1 MVRLVLTVIL
11 MVLVTACN
19 SLVLRPTHELVQK
32 AIALQL
38 GKTQEQIAQQLNLDS
53 QKFDINHLS
62 ITEQKLFNIENLPTF
77 RVRGTYDLTVKLL
90 HRSFTEPQKGF
101 EVLLQIQQEGKT
113 WRLLLP
119 EKTSSQMMPIW
130 HSYSIL

>member
-19 SLVLRPTHELVQK
+19 SLVLLPTQELVQR

-77 RVRGTYDLTVKLL
+77 RVRGTYDLTVKLP

-119 EKTSSQMMPIW
+119 EKTSSETVPIW